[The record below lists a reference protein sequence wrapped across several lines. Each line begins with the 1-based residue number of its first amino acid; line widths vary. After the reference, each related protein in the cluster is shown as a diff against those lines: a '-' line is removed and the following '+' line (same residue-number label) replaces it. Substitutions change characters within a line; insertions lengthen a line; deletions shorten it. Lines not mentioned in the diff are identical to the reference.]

1 MLPTCPRQLLLALTL
16 HPCRFG
22 INVAMYSIPA
32 VITTV
37 VIACHPLTGPA
48 SSGAAGA
55 WGRAWRR
62 CVRRRQARWRWPPD
76 PAICAACSGFSTEPR
91 NFAPQHSFASRWL
104 CATAEKEKMRSSHH
118 DAGTVAVEEISAASM
133 ECVSKF
139 SVHTTRIVSER
150 SGDVSVPA
158 V

>member
-1 MLPTCPRQLLLALTL
+1 
-16 HPCRFG
+16 
-22 INVAMYSIPA
+22 
-32 VITTV
+32 
-37 VIACHPLTGPA
+37 
-48 SSGAAGA
+48 
-55 WGRAWRR
+55 
-62 CVRRRQARWRWPPD
+62 
-76 PAICAACSGFSTEPR
+76 
-91 NFAPQHSFASRWL
+91 
-104 CATAEKEKMRSSHH
+104 MRSSHH